1 MIYVKTEMNTMPETC
16 VECEIGRRHTEYIS
30 CPLLNQ
36 VFNFSEK
43 RPAVCPLMEPH
54 TESLPAPSNTE
65 PPELINTRCPE
76 IILEHSKPLMRWE
89 LEDGEPVLVIQKEPF
104 ALPVWAL
111 IDLNSGIARMC
122 SCNWLYLSDY
132 GSLWLAYSLK
142 QPPSRSLSRS
152 DLPKMN
158 GRPVFITCYPD
169 ADGEQ
174 LKFWALVSVEEGGEV
189 YLENSLGGCS
199 SYKEVE
205 SKIESFMT
213 I

>member
-1 MIYVKTEMNTMPETC
+1 MIYIKTEMNTMPETC
-16 VECEIGRRHTEYIS
+16 VECKIGHQRKAFVS
-30 CPLLNQ
+30 CPLLSQ
-36 VFNFSEK
+36 IIAISSK
-43 RPAVCPLMEPH
+43 QRPDACPLMETQ
-54 TESLPAPSNTE
+54 TEAILTSSNAKSL
-65 PPELINTRCPE
+65 ELV
-76 IILEHSKPLMRWE
+76 IIPDNKPLMRWE
-89 LEDGEPVLVIQKEPF
+89 LEDGKPVLVIQKEPF

-142 QPPSRSLSRS
+142 QLPSRSLSRS
-152 DLPKMN
+152 DLLKMN

-174 LKFWALVSVEEGGEV
+174 LKFWALVSVEESGEV